1 MKKIF
6 VALAVLL
13 SIWTP
18 SVSFANPNEGVDRYV
33 FLQKTIERKD
43 VRIIV
48 VTYKSYGELE
58 AAVRSHIGAD
68 PKYSAIRAHRVQ
80 AFSVLQKPNYDV
92 CTIHMIDPIISYEPE
107 YIGHE
112 LMHCVY
118 GEFHK

>member
-1 MKKIF
+1 MKKLF

-13 SIWTP
+13 SIWIP
-18 SVSFANPNEGVDRYV
+18 SVSVASPNEGVDGYT
-33 FLQKTIERKD
+33 FLRKTIERKD
-43 VRIIV
+43 VRIII
-48 VTYKSYGELE
+48 VTYKSYIELE

-68 PKYSAIRAHRVQ
+68 PKYSAIKAHRVQ
-80 AFSVLQKPNYDV
+80 AFSVLEKPNYDV
-92 CTIHMIDPIISYEPE
+92 CTIHMIDPAISYDPE